1 MRPVY
6 FYGAMSL
13 DGYLADK
20 HDDIQWL
27 LNSNLAGVDTY
38 SAFEHKIDTLVMGR
52 VTYDVSLALAGD
64 APFYPSL
71 QKVVLSRTRKGAEYR
86 SGDAVQIVRAL
97 QREPGKGIW
106 IVGGG
111 ALVSELLAA
120 GLISEWWVQIAPVV
134 LGRGKRLFESGD
146 YRSHFELLDTTKMGE
161 LAKLHLRYH
170 PGNNDLT
177 EENGK

>member
-13 DGYLADK
+13 DGYLADE

-52 VTYDVSLALAGD
+52 VTYDVSLALVGD
-64 APFYPSL
+64 APFYPGL

-111 ALVSELLAA
+111 ALVSELLQRGSSASGGCRLPHSCSAA
-120 GLISEWWVQIAPVV
+120 VSVCSNLVITAVILNCSIRPKWVSWWNYTCVIT
-134 LGRGKRLFESGD
+134 REIM
-146 YRSHFELLDTTKMGE
+146 T
-161 LAKLHLRYH
+161 
-170 PGNNDLT
+170 
-177 EENGK
+177 